1 MASAVIVVVSVCVV
15 GLLARPILGTGSE
28 RPLTIDHYIH
38 VRSTVPAITGQPARI
53 YVRERVEASAIRRG
67 ATFRDRVA
75 LFVHGGGT
83 PGEVAFDLRYQ
94 DYSWMAYLAGAGFDV
109 FAMDLTGY
117 GRSTRPPEMNDPCNL
132 AAEQQSA
139 LIPTRLPSLCTP
151 SYPYELTT
159 MTSEWNDIDAAHR
172 GRAR

>member
-15 GLLARPILGTGSE
+15 GLLARPILGTGGE

-53 YVRERVEASAIRRG
+53 YVRERVEASATRRG

-109 FAMDLTGY
+109 FAMDLGLRAIHATARDERPVQS
-117 GRSTRPPEMNDPCNL
+117 RSGTAVGIDSD
-132 AAEQQSA
+132 AASLFVYAE
-139 LIPTRLPSLCTP
+139 LPVRIDDDDFGVD
-151 SYPYELTT
+151 
-159 MTSEWNDIDAAHR
+159 DIDAAHR